1 MDQLR
6 VALMGAGRRAQ
17 EYVQVL
23 KVMADR
29 FRLIAVCDTDQGAA
43 TILAEANDASA
54 YTNGDRLFANE
65 QVDFGLSLIHI

>member
-6 VALMGAGRRAQ
+6 VALMGAGRRGQ

-29 FRLIAVCDTDQGAA
+29 FQLVAVCDTDQEAA
-43 TILAEANDASA
+43 TALAEANDAAA
-54 YTNGDRLFANE
+54 YTNGDQLFTNE
-65 QVDFGLSLIHI
+65 QVDSTWR